1 MSDASVFD
9 DTIRIC
15 EFYSTVPDEVV
26 VDLENFHIRLG
37 EYDIDPVVRDGRVVR
52 YLVQEPDGTAI
63 FVDDL
68 DSYFQLAL
76 GWVER

>member
-1 MSDASVFD
+1 MSDAVVFD

-26 VDLENFHIRLG
+26 VDLENYHIRLG
-37 EYDIDPVVRDGRVVR
+37 EYDIDPVVGDGRAVS

-68 DSYFQLAL
+68 DSYFQSVLPD
-76 GWVER
+76 WR